1 MLEEFTKANLALWNE
16 LTGIH
21 AGSEFYDVQ
30 GFKAGKQ
37 SLGGIELQEIGGEV
51 AGKTLLHLQCHFGL
65 DTLSLARLG
74 AVATGVDFS
83 DQAIALARRLS
94 QEVAV
99 PATFVHADVN
109 RLPEVLD
116 ERFDIVFTSWGVLIW
131 LGDLDRW
138 AAVVAH
144 FLKPGGTFYI
154 AEFHPFV
161 WALDDGESPVR
172 PRPAS
177 APPPA
182 DELRVGYPCFPQL
195 QPFEFDDA
203 GGSYADPTAHVSA
216 SKSYEWTH
224 SLGEIVTLL
233 VSHGLVIEYLHE
245 FPRAIGLRLPFVIEG
260 KDGWQHVKGHE
271 ESFPLSFS
279 IRATKRAGG

>member
-1 MLEEFTKANLALWNE
+1 MLEEFTKANLAMWNE

-21 AGSEFYDVQ
+21 AESEFYDVQ

-37 SLGGIELQEIGGEV
+37 TLTSIELEEIGGEV

-83 DQAIALARRLS
+83 DQAIALARNLS

-99 PATFVHADVN
+99 PATFVHSDVYH
-109 RLPEVLD
+109 LPEVLD
-116 ERFDIVFTSWGVLIW
+116 ERFDILFTSWGVLIW

-138 AAVVAH
+138 AEVVAH

-161 WALDDGESPVR
+161 WMLDDGASSLR

-182 DELRVGYPCFPQL
+182 DELRVGYPYFPRP
-195 QPFEFDDA
+195 QPLAFDDD
-203 GGSYADPTAHVSA
+203 GDYADPAAHVHA
-216 SKSYEWTH
+216 STSYEWTH
-224 SLGEIVTLL
+224 SLGEIVTVLL
-233 VSHGLVIEYLHE
+233 RHGLVLEYLHE
-245 FPRAIGLRLPFVIEG
+245 FPRSIGLRLPFIVEG
-260 KDGWQHVKGHE
+260 DDGWQRVKGHE

-279 IRATKRAGG
+279 LRATKRAGG